1 MKLSTRYQARG
12 LFRIISGTTRAM
24 AGRICSNRTMGVKG
38 KVECLAGRLQLKVGK
53 VQGLCG
59 L

>member
-12 LFRIISGTTRAM
+12 LFRIIKGTTKAM
-24 AGRICSNRTMGVKG
+24 AGKVCANRTLGVKG
-38 KVECLAGRLQLKVGK
+38 KVECLAGKLQFKVGK
-53 VQGLCG
+53 LQGKCG

>member
-1 MKLSTRYQARG
+1 MKLSTRSQARG
-12 LFRIISGTTRAM
+12 LFRIIRGTTRVT
-24 AGRICSNRTMGVKG
+24 AGRICSNRTLGVKG
-38 KVECLAGRLQLKVGK
+38 RFECLAGRLQMKVGK